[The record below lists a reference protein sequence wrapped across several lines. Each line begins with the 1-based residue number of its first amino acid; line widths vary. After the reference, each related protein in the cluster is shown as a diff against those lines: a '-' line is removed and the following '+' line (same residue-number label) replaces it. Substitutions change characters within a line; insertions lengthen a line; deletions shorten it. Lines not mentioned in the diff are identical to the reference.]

1 MEVKLDK
8 RYPVAASLDQAWAV
22 LGDIRAT
29 AACMPGAQITEQID
43 ATHFKGTV
51 KSKVG
56 PAVMSFGGD
65 IELQGLDAA
74 AKSLQ
79 MLGKGADKAG
89 SSASMQLSAHL
100 EAGEDPAQS
109 VLVGQATII
118 VSGKLAQFGSRLLVP
133 VSDAMLAQFAA
144 NFSAAAAAVP
154 VMAAVAAASNAAAAT
169 PGTGAAAPSAA
180 TPNATAHASGASNA
194 NPPRVA
200 APVKELNALGLMW
213 TVFKGWLAG
222 LFGAKK

>member
-8 RYPVAASLDQAWAV
+8 RYPVNATLEQCWAV
-22 LGDIRAT
+22 LCDIRAV

-43 ATHFKGTV
+43 DTHFKGTV

-65 IELQGLDAA
+65 IELQGLNAA
-74 AKSLQ
+74 ARSLK

-89 SSASMQLSAHL
+89 SSASMQLTAHL
-100 EAGEDPAQS
+100 EAGDTPGS
-109 VLVGQATII
+109 TVLAGVATII

-133 VSDAMLAQFAA
+133 VSDAMLTQFAD
-144 NFSAAAAAVP
+144 NFRTAAAAVP
-154 VMAAVAAASNAAAAT
+154 VAAPPASASEVTAPAAAA
-169 PGTGAAAPSAA
+169 PAASAAP
-180 TPNATAHASGASNA
+180 
-194 NPPRVA
+194 
-200 APVKELNALGLMW
+200 APVKELNALALMW

-222 LFGAKK
+222 LFGGKR